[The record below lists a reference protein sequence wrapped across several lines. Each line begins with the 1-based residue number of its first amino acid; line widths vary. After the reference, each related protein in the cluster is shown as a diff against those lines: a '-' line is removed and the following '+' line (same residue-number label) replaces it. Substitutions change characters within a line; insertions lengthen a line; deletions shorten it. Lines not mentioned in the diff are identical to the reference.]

1 MKRYV
6 CVVLCGLVMAAGC
19 GSRRESSETAKAG
32 GEKAGGE
39 KSGGIVTVSGM
50 EFPVYPDA
58 KLHQDLK
65 ISVAYIIDAE
75 PAEVRAWYDKSMA
88 AAGWRSMADWIDFG
102 GQYQKN
108 FLSGEALGNSKFA
121 EKMVKLGVAKHKKG
135 GTHFM
140 IMPIVSKYKLRK
152 P

>member
-6 CVVLCGLVMAAGC
+6 CFCVVLYGLVMVSGC
-19 GSRRESSETAKAG
+19 GSRRESPDRAKAG
-32 GEKAGGE
+32 GEKAGGP
-39 KSGGIVTVSGM
+39 VTVSGM
-50 EFPVYPDA
+50 DFPVYPDA
-58 KLHQDLK
+58 KLYQDLK
-65 ISVAYIIDAE
+65 ISVAYIVDAN
-75 PAEVRAWYDKSMA
+75 PAEVRAWYDEAMA
-88 AAGWRSMADWIDFG
+88 AAGWRSMADWVDFG
-102 GQYQKN
+102 GQYQKD

-140 IMPIVSKYKLRK
+140 IMPIVTEYKPRK